1 LPDACNKAWMLRAFW
16 LCCKRFTPGNDCVS
30 LQTISGEKCLMSG
43 HSKWSTIK
51 HKKAARDAKRGKLF
65 TKLIKE
71 ITVAARMGGG
81 DISSNPRLRTA
92 VTTARTQSMPGENID
107 RAIKKGTGDLE
118 GVTYEE
124 IQYEGYGPGGAA
136 IIAQI
141 LTDNK
146 NRTVS
151 EIRRLFTKHG
161 GNLGETGC
169 VSWMFDKKGLITVE
183 KSQVA
188 EDRLMDVVLDAGAE
202 DVRDED
208 EIFEVV
214 TQPEDFATVKERLDQ
229 EKIAVSSA
237 QVTLVPKNT
246 VDVDA
251 KNVEQILK
259 LTEELE
265 DHDDVQNVS
274 ANFNIPAELMEK
286 AS

>member
-1 LPDACNKAWMLRAFW
+1 
-16 LCCKRFTPGNDCVS
+16 
-30 LQTISGEKCLMSG
+30 MSG

-81 DISSNPRLRTA
+81 DVNSNPRLRTA
-92 VTTARTQSMPGENID
+92 VTTARAQSMPGENID
-107 RAIKKGTGDLE
+107 RAIKKGTGELE

-136 IIAQI
+136 IIAQV

-161 GNLGETGC
+161 GNMGETGC
-169 VSWMFDKKGLITVE
+169 VAWMFDKKGLITIE
-183 KSQVA
+183 KSQIA
-188 EDRLMDVVLDAGAE
+188 EDRLMDIVLDAGAE

-214 TQPEDFATVKERLDQ
+214 TQPEAFASVKDRLDQ
-229 EKIAVSSA
+229 EKIAVTSA

-246 VDVDA
+246 VDIDA